1 MHYLVII
8 TYCKTCQDELSF
20 PSPLINCMTHC
31 VPYDWNDLPFVNK
44 AGSAAFK

>member
-1 MHYLVII
+1 MHYLIII

-20 PSPLINCMTHC
+20 LSPFIYGMTHL
-31 VPYDWNDLPFVNK
+31 VPYDWSDLQFVNK